1 MTAINY
7 FTLSDIYYNAKV
19 SVLPY
24 DIEKAIIES
33 TAGVINLHAVAY
45 KGEMKTMLAGSAFN
59 DKFAFQY
66 SSVKNFLFMLQNT
79 TTANGTTTSLGIT
92 QRPRCDLKEYYILLN
107 GESYP
112 SQPINSLSKMYME
125 LLRSYDMMTDTNAG
139 GIINYSLYNAPNG
152 ANAGAQLTDDDFAT
166 LVAKRFIGGIDF
178 DRFNHS
184 SQTLMSGINT
194 IGNTVNLNLAF
205 NSPILQSANIYAF
218 VMYDVNVKLQGGLLQ
233 AFF

>member
-1 MTAINY
+1 
-7 FTLSDIYYNAKV
+7 
-19 SVLPY
+19 
-24 DIEKAIIES
+24 
-33 TAGVINLHAVAY
+33 
-45 KGEMKTMLAGSAFN
+45 
-59 DKFAFQY
+59 
-66 SSVKNFLFMLQNT
+66 
-79 TTANGTTTSLGIT
+79 
-92 QRPRCDLKEYYILLN
+92 
-107 GESYP
+107 
-112 SQPINSLSKMYME
+112 ME

-152 ANAGAQLTDDDFAT
+152 ANAAGQLADDDFAT

-205 NSPILQSANIYAF
+205 NSALLQSANIYAF